1 MKQIKFRAWDKEE
14 KKWLFGYE
22 YPNLG
27 GFSMFGEIMILG
39 EYSNLLSSYFP
50 NRLDNIEIMQFTG
63 LHDKNGKEIYTG
75 DILQGV
81 GGVKFQVFDGKGG
94 FSINTFQDEL
104 TTGYTSVNALADP
117 QTLGYIEGNTEI
129 IGNIYE
135 NQELIK

>member
-1 MKQIKFRAWDKEE
+1 MRTIKFKTYDKEA
-14 KKWLFGYE
+14 KRMLSAKPLHSFNVDIYA
-22 YPNLG
+22 NLP
-27 GFSMFGEIMILG
+27 SR
-39 EYSNLLSSYFP
+39 Y
-50 NRLDNIEIMQFTG
+50 EIMQFTG
-63 LHDKNGKEIYTG
+63 VLDKNGKEIFTG

-135 NQELIK
+135 NPELLTN